1 MSFADKVPKIKEDI
15 EIKEEII
22 YTDRSQDNHPTVE
35 IFEIEQIKLEEQSK
49 KRSKGGR
56 NRKKQRW
63 ETEYNRENKEKGW
76 KNDVQAEDKIKNSW
90 EKPNS
95 YLSSCAPSVTRFISK
110 IVCCIWI
117 VLFAKMTK
125 A

>member
-1 MSFADKVPKIKEDI
+1 MSFADNVPKIKEDI

-63 ETEYNRENKEKGW
+63 EMEYNRENKEKGW
-76 KNDVQAEDKIKNSW
+76 KNDDQ
-90 EKPNS
+90 
-95 YLSSCAPSVTRFISK
+95 
-110 IVCCIWI
+110 
-117 VLFAKMTK
+117 KMMK
-125 A
+125 DL